1 MKLSGCLAEHLAVPA
16 ASRCLVCLDCVIS
29 LPPQHPASMGLTY
42 TSSKKICKLLC
53 MSCLPF
59 WSLTFGPLNP
69 RLGWMMPL
77 CYHGRGNVF
86 YNSTILPVYQEAESF
101 TFILTLTLKYS
112 TTHNPSLSYSAS
124 WHPRPLLSTTEFLFQ
139 SGGYVLHWL
148 GSRPCPG
155 RVCRLHE
162 VLCLGPSESLEG
174 TLCWSLTS
182 FWQELKQ
189 CLPVCPR
196 HWAW

>member
-69 RLGWMMPL
+69 RLDWMMPL
-77 CYHGRGNVF
+77 CYYGWGNIF

-155 RVCRLHE
+155 SLQTTWGAVSWTFFWEFGRNSVLEFDKFLARVE
-162 VLCLGPSESLEG
+162 AVIASL
-174 TLCWSLTS
+174 
-182 FWQELKQ
+182 
-189 CLPVCPR
+189 P
-196 HWAW
+196 